1 MKKISIL
8 FTGLIV
14 LCLFFSCRK
23 NNAYDLKPNV
33 NVSNDVI
40 LSVSS
45 FTAIF
50 NILIKARL
58 DHSLA
63 ENGYTQIDGANI
75 IYDSVKRE
83 YDFGFGSTLSPDSV
97 QRSGTVRVVVTGDFL
112 QKGSYAKVSFQNYYE
127 DYGKVDGI
135 DSIANEGTN
144 AFSQL
149 VFSVFVSQG
158 TITKVYGGGIINY
171 TMNGNYKTTA
181 SSLVPGGDI
190 LFLLQG
196 SISGISSKGHNF
208 SASIRDTLQDDVSC
222 PWLKGGIINV
232 HVPDAQVTDG
242 YIDFVSS
249 DGCSDVFWYYF
260 EGCAFKVIKNK
271 LYLKN

>member
-1 MKKISIL
+1 
-8 FTGLIV
+8 
-14 LCLFFSCRK
+14 
-23 NNAYDLKPNV
+23 
-33 NVSNDVI
+33 
-40 LSVSS
+40 
-45 FTAIF
+45 
-50 NILIKARL
+50 
-58 DHSLA
+58 
-63 ENGYTQIDGANI
+63 
-75 IYDSVKRE
+75 
-83 YDFGFGSTLSPDSV
+83 
-97 QRSGTVRVVVTGDFL
+97 
-112 QKGSYAKVSFQNYYE
+112 
-127 DYGKVDGI
+127 
-135 DSIANEGTN
+135 
-144 AFSQL
+144 
-149 VFSVFVSQG
+149 
-158 TITKVYGGGIINY
+158 
-171 TMNGNYKTTA
+171 MNGNYKTTA